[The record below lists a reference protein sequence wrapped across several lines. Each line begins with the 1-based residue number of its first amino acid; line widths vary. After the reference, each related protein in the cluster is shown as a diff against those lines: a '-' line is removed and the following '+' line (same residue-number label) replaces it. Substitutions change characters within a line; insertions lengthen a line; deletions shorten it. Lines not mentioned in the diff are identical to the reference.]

1 MSEQDPLL
9 GERGSE
15 GYDGDRSVGKAV
27 RTVGPLDISRSTRY
41 GILAGL
47 WSATFLSALNQT
59 LVPTSASAW
68 ARALLKYTQAD
79 DAMLVI
85 PSISSEF
92 NRSNQASWLGTS
104 YLLATCTFT
113 PLYGRLCNVLGR
125 KGANH
130 TALVFA
136 GAGVLMCGLSNSME
150 MLITARF
157 LSGIGGGGLMTTS
170 SIIVSDMYSMRSR
183 GLTQGVASVFNG
195 LGLGFGGPFGGLI
208 TDWLGWRWA
217 FLIQIP
223 LFFVSYCLT
232 TYNLN
237 YVTEG
242 TGKSTKEILR
252 RIDYLGS
259 ASLMMTVGSILMF
272 LSARYNET
280 LPWSN
285 PRVIISITSAAVFSV
300 IFFLVELFV
309 SPEPVLAPFLL
320 RRKIPVLVGFSNFLV
335 AICNFSIVYFFPMW
349 FQTVCLTN
357 ASTAGLHL
365 LPNSLSMST
374 GSLFA
379 GWMMHKTGR
388 YKKINLVFGAFPFIA
403 AVFIY
408 HIREDS
414 GPIQSWFSIIPLGFG
429 NAVVLQ
435 TMLIALLVHVPENC
449 MAIGTGF
456 GQLFRGVGQVGGVAI
471 SSAIFQ
477 SKLETELRK
486 RIQGPDA
493 DDWVKKIRQ
502 NARLIIQL
510 DPDMQRK
517 ARDAY
522 SVSLKSVFFF
532 AACSTLL
539 AYIVRLPIPDKKLE
553 HRKPRPKSS
562 QEPTEPSTQTSS
574 SSGFDSH
581 EEPASSSSA
590 TPFDS
595 DGDDDNDNDFNDP
608 NKTQDFR
615 KTPRRRLSTYENAD
629 EVIADLEQNKV
640 ANTGRMQR

>member
-1 MSEQDPLL
+1 MKRFHP
-9 GERGSE
+9 
-15 GYDGDRSVGKAV
+15 
-27 RTVGPLDISRSTRY
+27 
-41 GILAGL
+41 
-47 WSATFLSALNQT
+47 
-59 LVPTSASAW
+59 VPS
-68 ARALLKYTQAD
+68 
-79 DAMLVI
+79 
-85 PSISSEF
+85 
-92 NRSNQASWLGTS
+92 
-104 YLLATCTFT
+104 
-113 PLYGRLCNVLGR
+113 
-125 KGANH
+125 
-130 TALVFA
+130 
-136 GAGVLMCGLSNSME
+136 
-150 MLITARF
+150 
-157 LSGIGGGGLMTTS
+157 
-170 SIIVSDMYSMRSR
+170 
-183 GLTQGVASVFNG
+183 
-195 LGLGFGGPFGGLI
+195 
-208 TDWLGWRWA
+208 
-217 FLIQIP
+217 
-223 LFFVSYCLT
+223 
-232 TYNLN
+232 
-237 YVTEG
+237 
-242 TGKSTKEILR
+242 
-252 RIDYLGS
+252 
-259 ASLMMTVGSILMF
+259 
-272 LSARYNET
+272 
-280 LPWSN
+280 
-285 PRVIISITSAAVFSV
+285 
-300 IFFLVELFV
+300 
-309 SPEPVLAPFLL
+309 
-320 RRKIPVLVGFSNFLV
+320 
-335 AICNFSIVYFFPMW
+335 
-349 FQTVCLTN
+349 
-357 ASTAGLHL
+357 
-365 LPNSLSMST
+365 
-374 GSLFA
+374 
-379 GWMMHKTGR
+379 KT
-388 YKKINLVFGAFPFIA
+388 
-403 AVFIY
+403 
-408 HIREDS
+408 EDS
-414 GPIQSWFSIIPLGFG
+414 SSRRIPLGFG

-522 SVSLKSVFFF
+522 S
-532 AACSTLL
+532 
-539 AYIVRLPIPDKKLE
+539 IPDKKLE